1 MCAAPRH
8 MDRCVGDRDR
18 CVADAAVRAHRR
30 AIGSALVIAAV
41 VAGVVAVVESVVVA
55 GEEEKR
61 GWRSDG
67 VCNGRW
73 WGVSEWTE

>member
-1 MCAAPRH
+1 MCEN
-8 MDRCVGDRDR
+8 DV
-18 CVADAAVRAHRR
+18 VAFSCAR
-30 AIGSALVIAAV
+30 SALVIAAV

>member
-1 MCAAPRH
+1 M
-8 MDRCVGDRDR
+8 
-18 CVADAAVRAHRR
+18 
-30 AIGSALVIAAV
+30 IAAV